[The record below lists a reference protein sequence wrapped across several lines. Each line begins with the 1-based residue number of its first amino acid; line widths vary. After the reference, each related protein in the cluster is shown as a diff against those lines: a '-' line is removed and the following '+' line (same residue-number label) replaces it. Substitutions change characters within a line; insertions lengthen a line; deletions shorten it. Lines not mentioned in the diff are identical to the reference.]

1 MPRHIDALL
10 AKAWVS
16 PPHTHARTQ
25 RLMTCTRTHELARTN
40 AHGLAACSGG
50 CCTASRGSMAMCGSS
65 GFHPTSGCS
74 LPRRTARRFALSTLD
89 AGTAVLTSAA
99 VVEIAALRK
108 YPMEAFGTSC
118 AQNGLCAHGQQR
130 RSAANHVQVGV
141 WDMQDGSL
149 VMWIKSDLQVSTHVS
164 TKSTHRKRTAL
175 SARAR
180 RGRGLCAPHWSATLV
195 PSLSYATPI
204 VCAGTCTTWRAGGGG
219 GECSGR

>member
-25 RLMTCTRTHELARTN
+25 RLMTRTRTHELARTN
-40 AHGLAACSGG
+40 THGLAACSGG

-118 AQNGLCAHGQQR
+118 AQNGLSAHGQQR

-149 VMWIKSDLQVSTHVS
+149 VMWIKSDLQVS
-164 TKSTHRKRTAL
+164 
-175 SARAR
+175 
-180 RGRGLCAPHWSATLV
+180 
-195 PSLSYATPI
+195 
-204 VCAGTCTTWRAGGGG
+204 
-219 GECSGR
+219 E